1 MQDDGRRTIRV
12 SLAFLPAPDPV
23 GLRPKPRSLLA
34 SALSD
39 LNGEGLADGALH
51 PQELVHESC
60 KPCTN
65 CAAVPHE
72 WRRAC
77 TNCVM
82 LADQIRARSGPCGT
96 RLRCDPRPQS
106 PDAAAAHR
114 NGVALIGVQLNHLP
128 VAGTLAPD
136 HAIDVDDM
144 AAVDTHE
151 ALAVE
156 PCLDLADRKRAEQ
169 LVAAI
174 EDIGIVSIGVD
185 GYHVLHRQEVRSAVA
200 LGLKMPR

>member
-51 PQELVHESC
+51 PQELVHEFS

-72 WRRAC
+72 WRRAR

-82 LADQIRARSGPCGT
+82 LADQIRARSGPRGT
-96 RLRCDPRPQS
+96 RLRCDPRLQS
-106 PDAAAAHR
+106 PQATAADG
-114 NGVALIGVQLNHLP
+114 NGVVLIGIKLDHFP
-128 VAGTLAPD
+128 VAGALAPD

-144 AAVDTHE
+144 AAEDAHE

-156 PCLDLADRKRAEQ
+156 PLLD
-169 LVAAI
+169 
-174 EDIGIVSIGVD
+174 
-185 GYHVLHRQEVRSAVA
+185 
-200 LGLKMPR
+200 